1 MATLTIAKNRRNIS
15 VHNQDNSEAKI
26 HQGPGFLTRFASSAY
41 VWMEKYG
48 EYKYTQTNWRSF
60 HI

>member
-15 VHNQDNSEAKI
+15 VHNQDKFEVET
-26 HQGPGFLTRFASSAY
+26 HQGPGFLSRFASSAY

-48 EYKYTQTNWRSF
+48 EYKYTQTDWRLF
-60 HI
+60 RM